1 MDRKV
6 WATKSGTGSLINLLM
21 GHPLMQELHT
31 HPLESTLYKTLKV
44 IIVFSITLGHA
55 LLSKSLGS
63 TTP

>member
-21 GHPLMQELHT
+21 GHSLLQELHT
-31 HPLESTLYKTLKV
+31 YPSTRVYITLKV
-44 IIVFSITLGHA
+44 IVVFSIRLGHA